1 MRDFELPG
9 RSVAYG
15 ENGMAATSHPLATL
29 TALDVL
35 RAGGNAIDA
44 AIAAVAVQCVVE
56 PAMTGIGGD
65 CFVLL
70 APAAGGVVAF
80 NGSGRAPAAATAEHL
95 SELGVGDI
103 AGTVHAVTV
112 PGAIDAWARLLE
124 RHGTRDLAE
133 LLQPAIRCAD
143 DGFVVTP
150 RVAWDWARDGER
162 LLRSSGGRVGYLPD
176 DRAPVAG
183 QRCAF
188 RPWPTRSGGS
198 PNAARMSST
207 GASWPSAW
215 SPTSEARAACTR
227 WTISPLRPASSCG
240 RSRPRYRGLEVYE
253 CPPNGQ
259 GVIALLMLNILEGF
273 ELGAL
278 DPNGAERLHLEAEAT
293 RLAFRDRDACL
304 ADPAAADVPLGRL
317 LDKDYAARLRR
328 LIDPERALA
337 RDAAAAFAGAPRIPS
352 ISRWSTATATWS
364 RSSTRSSTAS
374 AAAWSARR
382 PACCSTTG
390 ARASCWSPSI
400 RT

>member
-1 MRDFELPG
+1 
-9 RSVAYG
+9 
-15 ENGMAATSHPLATL
+15 MAATSHPLATL

-44 AIAAVAVQCVVE
+44 AVAAVAVQCVVE

-70 APAAGGVVAF
+70 APASGGVVAF
-80 NGSGRAPAAATAEHL
+80 NGSGRAPAAATAAHL
-95 SELGVGDI
+95 RELGVGAI

-112 PGAIDAWARLLE
+112 PGAIDAWARLLD

-143 DGFVVTP
+143 GGFIITP

-162 LLRSSGGRVGYLPD
+162 LLRSSGGRVSYLPD

-183 QRCAF
+183 QRMRFPALANTLRRIAERGPDAF
-188 RPWPTRSGGS
+188 YRGELAERMVAYLRSEGGLHTLEDFAAAAGEFVRPIK
-198 PNAARMSST
+198 
-207 GASWPSAW
+207 
-215 SPTSEARAACTR
+215 TS
-227 WTISPLRPASSCG
+227 
-240 RSRPRYRGLEVYE
+240 YRGLEVYE

-259 GVIALLMLNILEGF
+259 GVIALLMLNILEG
-273 ELGAL
+273 LDLAAL

-317 LDKDYAARLRR
+317 LDK
-328 LIDPERALA
+328 
-337 RDAAAAFAGAPRIPS
+337 
-352 ISRWSTATATWS
+352 
-364 RSSTRSSTAS
+364 
-374 AAAWSARR
+374 
-382 PACCSTTG
+382 
-390 ARASCWSPSI
+390 
-400 RT
+400 